1 MECSKSSCMEKSLN
15 GQSVVRWVGLVS
27 GGTGCFSTVAFI
39 DRTEQNRDFWKDCFS
54 KIKLKQYTAVEM
66 FSVMGN

>member
-1 MECSKSSCMEKSLN
+1 MEKSLN

-27 GGTGCFSTVAFI
+27 GGADCFSAVAFI
-39 DRTEQNRDFWKDCFS
+39 DRTEQNIYFWKDCFS
-54 KIKLKQYTAVEM
+54 KIRLKQYTTVEM